1 MKEWRTVKTSILKSP
16 NFVKKFKE
24 TEDMR
29 VNISC
34 YYAISDSTYL
44 NKYVIINYYYSNTKL
59 CSTKHFLEKTFIT
72 QKKVDQNPFRTF
84 WIIVQTI
91 KQTTEELR
99 KKHEQKQQ
107 QQSVQYILHT
117 RESNTIHNL
126 SMC

>member
-1 MKEWRTVKTSILKSP
+1 
-16 NFVKKFKE
+16 
-24 TEDMR
+24 
-29 VNISC
+29 
-34 YYAISDSTYL
+34 
-44 NKYVIINYYYSNTKL
+44 
-59 CSTKHFLEKTFIT
+59 
-72 QKKVDQNPFRTF
+72 
-84 WIIVQTI
+84 VQTI